1 MKKTE
6 MKQVKF
12 RPLSDR
18 VLLRR
23 RDSEESIGGIILPDN
38 AKKKQETAEV
48 IAIGPG
54 KADKNGQL
62 CAMPVKSGD
71 LVLIEKYSG
80 QDVQLEGV
88 DYTIVRAE
96 DIIAIVEE

>member
-1 MKKTE
+1 MSQQTN
-6 MKQVKF
+6 F

-18 VLLRR
+18 VLLKKP
-23 RDSEESIGGIILPDN
+23 EAAKSIGGILLPDN
-38 AKKKQETAEV
+38 AQKKQETAHV
-48 IAIGPG
+48 ISVGAG
-54 KADKNGQL
+54 KADKNGAL
-62 CAMPVKSGD
+62 IAMPVKVGD

-80 QDVQLEGV
+80 QELSLDGQ